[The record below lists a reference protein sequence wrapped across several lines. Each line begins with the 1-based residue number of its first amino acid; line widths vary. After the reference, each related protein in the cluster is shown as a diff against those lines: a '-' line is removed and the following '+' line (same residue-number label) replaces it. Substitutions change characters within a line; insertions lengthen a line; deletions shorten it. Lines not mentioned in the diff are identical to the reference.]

1 MKVIIFILNT
11 NILNRKF
18 SYKLSTCLI
27 YSFLLFVSLSISS
40 KETDD
45 VYGLFIKPKSC
56 VIEEKN
62 EHCETIVE
70 VQWRLK
76 SNRNVCLYI
85 DSQNRA
91 LACWND
97 RLFIKEHFSIDI
109 SSHVNFQ
116 LREKT
121 TNQVIYLAP
130 FSLYLKLAK
139 YRKKRRNPW
148 SFY

>member
-1 MKVIIFILNT
+1 MNT
-11 NILNRKF
+11 NKSNRKF

-40 KETDD
+40 TEASED
-45 VYGLFIKPKSC
+45 YGLFIKPKSC

-62 EHCETIVE
+62 EHCETNVE

-91 LACWND
+91 LACWKGKS
-97 RLFIKEHFSIDI
+97 FINENFAIDI

-116 LREKT
+116 LRDKM
-121 TNQVIYLAP
+121 TNQIIYSAP
-130 FSLYLKLAK
+130 FSLYLKLVK

>member
-1 MKVIIFILNT
+1 M
-11 NILNRKF
+11 
-18 SYKLSTCLI
+18 
-27 YSFLLFVSLSISS
+27 FVSLSISS
-40 KETDD
+40 KEVDD
-45 VYGLFIKPKSC
+45 NYGLLIKPKSC

-62 EHCETIVE
+62 ENCEATVK

-91 LACWND
+91 LACWKNK
-97 RLFIKEHFSIDI
+97 LFVSEYFTIDI

-116 LREKT
+116 LRDKI
-121 TNQVIYLAP
+121 TNQIIYSTP